1 MGRVL
6 EPEVMEGDDEAVAYD
21 EFDRIWGEIIFQ
33 GFVESAL
40 RMGVSCG
47 RVLDVG
53 TGSGRLAI
61 RLAKLNPEL
70 EIVGIDLSDSMLK
83 LAERNAA
90 REGVSTVKFLK
101 ADAKCL
107 PFETNSVD
115 MVISHQFLHQ
125 LADPGIA
132 LREINRVARRDGAIL
147 VRDVRRLPEP
157 FMSLMLPIWVCRY
170 SPRLRAL
177 ATDSFRAGLTS
188 ADLRRC
194 VTEAGIERARITKQ
208 LLTHI
213 SIERPANPRAPD
225 IPRHKPSWSLAR
237 STSWPVRLA
246 KSFYVSAPD

>member
-6 EPEVMEGDDEAVAYD
+6 EPEVMEGDDEDVAYD

-61 RLAKLNPEL
+61 RLAKLNSEL

-83 LAERNAA
+83 LAGRNAA
-90 REGVSTVKFLK
+90 REGVSTVTFLK

-125 LADPGIA
+125 LAEPAIA

-147 VRDVRRLPEP
+147 VRDVRRLAEP
-157 FMSLMLPIWVCRY
+157 FMSLVLPICVCRY

-177 ATDSFRAGLTS
+177 ATDSFRAGFTAAKL
-188 ADLRRC
+188 AD
-194 VTEAGIERARITKQ
+194 A
-208 LLTHI
+208 
-213 SIERPANPRAPD
+213 
-225 IPRHKPSWSLAR
+225 
-237 STSWPVRLA
+237 
-246 KSFYVSAPD
+246 